1 LIDQLFDPNVTD
13 HSDMY
18 IGCFDGYGW
27 DQIKYLVNSLDRS
40 GFAGRKVMIVLGTDK
55 ATVEKLASKDWK
67 VAHFGKIDPN
77 GNYVGEQVNVPVH
90 VLRFHY
96 LSYLLEKLP
105 ANQKPEFVI
114 TTDVRD
120 VVFQKDPFTSLRD
133 YARSHPFLGFIAA
146 SESMRYQDE
155 PWGNR
160 NLLETFG
167 PFVHGKYMNCEMYNV
182 GVLAG
187 TRQAIQE
194 LSQTIFEMSHG
205 RKIKIVDQAVFNFI
219 INQKIFSSNILK
231 LPSEAGWAAQLGTT
245 GDTKM
250 AAVFA
255 PLLMEP
261 SPILKQ
267 VGQSHKVFTSDGSTE
282 FSIVHQYE
290 RIPAWRLLL
299 EEQYNDR

>member
-1 LIDQLFDPNVTD
+1 MDQLFDPNATD

-18 IGCFDGYGW
+18 VGCFDGYGW

-40 GFAGRKVMIVLGTDK
+40 GFAGRKVMIVLGAQK
-55 ATVEKLASKDWK
+55 ATVKKIASRDWK
-67 VAHFGKIDPN
+67 VVHFGPIDAN
-77 GNYVGEQVNVPVH
+77 GNYVAEHPNIPVH
-90 VLRFHY
+90 VLRFYY

-105 ANQKPEFVI
+105 ENQKPDYVI

-120 VVFQKDPFTSLRD
+120 VVFQKNPFVALRK
-133 YARSHPFLGFIAA
+133 YALSHPSFGFIAS

-167 PFVHGKYMNCEMYNV
+167 SFVHEKYKDREMYNV

-187 TRQAIQE
+187 ARQAIQE

-205 RKIKIVDQAVFNFI
+205 RRIQIVDQAVFNYLI
-219 INQKIFSSNILK
+219 HQDIFSSHILK

-250 AAVFA
+250 AASFA
-255 PLLMEP
+255 PFLMEP
-261 SPILKQ
+261 KPVLKK
-267 VGQSHKVFTSDGSTE
+267 VGGDHKVFTSDGSTE

-290 RIPAWRLLL
+290 RIPAWKDLL
-299 EEQYNDR
+299 EAQYDDR